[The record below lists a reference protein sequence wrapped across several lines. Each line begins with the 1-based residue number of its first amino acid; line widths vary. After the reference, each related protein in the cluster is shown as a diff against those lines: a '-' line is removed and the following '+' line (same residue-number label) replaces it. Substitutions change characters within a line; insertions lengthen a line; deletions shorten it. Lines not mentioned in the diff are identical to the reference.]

1 MDSTNRQLEIL
12 KHLENVHFASVAE
25 LANLIYTSEATVR
38 RDLQKLEEKGAI
50 KSVYGGVVITEYQN
64 TPVPIYL
71 RDNENSASKER
82 IAREAAR
89 LVRDNSTIILDS
101 SSTVRRMCKHIKSRN
116 GLTVITNNLRVC
128 EEFRDSSIQVICT
141 GGTLIPKRDC
151 FVGHFSEDLI
161 RMIRADMLFFS
172 AQGISETGDI
182 TDSSEEEI
190 ALRRMMIASSK
201 EQYFLYDSSKIGKE
215 YPFVLCNV
223 EDVSGTVC

>member
-101 SSTVRRMCKHIKSRN
+101 SSTVRRMCKHIK
-116 GLTVITNNLRVC
+116 NNR
-128 EEFRDSSIQVICT
+128 
-141 GGTLIPKRDC
+141 K
-151 FVGHFSEDLI
+151 
-161 RMIRADMLFFS
+161 
-172 AQGISETGDI
+172 ET
-182 TDSSEEEI
+182 
-190 ALRRMMIASSK
+190 
-201 EQYFLYDSSKIGKE
+201 
-215 YPFVLCNV
+215 P
-223 EDVSGTVC
+223 